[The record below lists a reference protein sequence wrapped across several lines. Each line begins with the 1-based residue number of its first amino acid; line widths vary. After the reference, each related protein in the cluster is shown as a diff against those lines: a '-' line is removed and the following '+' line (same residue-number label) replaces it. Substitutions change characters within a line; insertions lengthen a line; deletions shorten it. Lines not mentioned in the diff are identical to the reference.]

1 MRRTLCLLKAAWPA
15 ATLSLCAAQIYPA
28 DFVQLLSAGR
38 QREQVWETGTP
49 HPLSLD
55 FRDRPS
61 PERLLQVL
69 YPGREHPSVY
79 TPVEQLYLAQT
90 TFRWL
95 FDNFLLNVPLSLPPQ
110 SLANFFIYVTLP
122 VAVFNV
128 KLQSLLSGQALN
140 FTGQDAFW
148 GDSSLNFSF
157 TPRSA

>member
-1 MRRTLCLLKAAWPA
+1 MRRRSTLQTLCNFCL
-15 ATLSLCAAQIYPA
+15 
-28 DFVQLLSAGR
+28 

-61 PERLLQVL
+61 PGRLLQVL
-69 YPGREHPSVY
+69 YPGREHPGVY

-95 FDNFLLNVPLSLPPQ
+95 FDDFLLNVPLSLPPQ
-110 SLANFFIYVTLP
+110 SFANFFIYATLP
-122 VAVFNV
+122 VAMFNV

-148 GDSSLNFSF
+148 GDSRLNFSF